1 MSTPASLAIE
11 YAFTLHV
18 HLAEAIDFGTSA
30 EGDKRFIGITGGH
43 FEGPKANGTILAGG
57 GDWNTVRE
65 DGVVHLLAKYSIR
78 TDDGTVISTAAR
90 LSEGQEGQEWYTKTW
105 PRFVVED
112 GKYSWL
118 RQACFVGNLR
128 RPDRPSHVKIDV
140 FELVPPM
147 VVSLNAEPI
156 LPTPDFDLGH
166 VDAAS
171 ALRAKV
177 IEVKEAGRQPP
188 PFPFIFFKPTTT
200 VIGHNEAV
208 VIPKIAQD
216 KQADYEGELCIV
228 VGRDAKDVSIE
239 DALSYVAACTVGN
252 DSSSRKLQCD
262 PSLAGRIPEWGFSKA
277 FDTFAPLGPVLVASQ
292 LIADP
297 SKLRLTTSVNS
308 EKRQDEAVSDLF
320 FDCAYLISYLSS
332 GTTLQGSV
340 IMTGTP
346 GGVGF
351 GLDPPQWLRPGDKV
365 EVSISEIGTLRNTV
379 EYA

>member
-1 MSTPASLAIE
+1 MPDPACSPFL
-11 YAFTLHV
+11 
-18 HLAEAIDFGTSA
+18 
-30 EGDKRFIGITGGH
+30 
-43 FEGPKANGTILAGG
+43 
-57 GDWNTVRE
+57 
-65 DGVVHLLAKYSIR
+65 
-78 TDDGTVISTAAR
+78 
-90 LSEGQEGQEWYTKTW
+90 
-105 PRFVVED
+105 
-112 GKYSWL
+112 
-118 RQACFVGNLR
+118 
-128 RPDRPSHVKIDV
+128 
-140 FELVPPM
+140 PP
-147 VVSLNAEPI
+147 
-156 LPTPDFDLGH
+156 
-166 VDAAS
+166 
-171 ALRAKV
+171 
-177 IEVKEAGRQPP
+177 Q
-188 PFPFIFFKPTTT
+188 
-200 VIGHNEAV
+200 
-208 VIPKIAQD
+208 
-216 KQADYEGELCIV
+216 CIV